1 MIAPLLSNI
10 YKVVVL
16 NRLQGGL
23 YKKQMKIR
31 SLLETKKSEEM
42 NKKGQVAGLSGD
54 IVSLGVA
61 AIVLVLV
68 IVIVQ
73 ELRDTQATT
82 TDAWGAANKTLFGLG
97 QFGDFW
103 VIIVLAVVAAVV
115 IGVIFG
121 LFSRAGRR

>member
-1 MIAPLLSNI
+1 
-10 YKVVVL
+10 
-16 NRLQGGL
+16 
-23 YKKQMKIR
+23 MKTIQTWR
-31 SLLETKKSEEM
+31 KEGHL
-42 NKKGQVAGLSGD
+42 NKKGQVGQLSGD